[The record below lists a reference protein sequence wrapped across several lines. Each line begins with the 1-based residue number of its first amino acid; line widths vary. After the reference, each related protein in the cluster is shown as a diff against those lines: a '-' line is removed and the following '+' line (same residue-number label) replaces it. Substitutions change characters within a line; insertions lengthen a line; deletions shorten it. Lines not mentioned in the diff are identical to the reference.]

1 MNPTPIEVEFFNW
14 IASTNYY
21 LMQIADKYTL
31 ISFALFTLIGSAFG
45 MSPLKSHPDHDFG
58 QSILVKVRQGIL
70 ISTAAILAMIVV
82 MGIVYGQTTN
92 NPEQGYSDY
101 GRWFFNAIISRWYL
115 MPIAAFLGFSI
126 QFIFKRYLLTAYSG
140 ILRKLRNN
148 QTKDKQS
155 DIRNDSGNTE
165 AKTFTPS
172 KQYKK
177 GKVFLGLGEDN
188 KPLYVPQDTWYE
200 TNMQVIGPTRYGKGV
215 QIGGLMDQAIK
226 RGDCVFY
233 IDPKKDKFA
242 PHVMY
247 QAAKEAGKKFYYV
260 DLNDHETSK
269 WAPFSGGSPIDAFS
283 RFETAFGLELTGD
296 PGTDYYK
303 TQELKEARRAF
314 DKTSSLEG
322 IKSLIEG
329 TEASKLDAELDKW
342 CRYPSLTP
350 KKGKGFNIGKAL
362 EEGAVVFVRGSLDDS
377 TIKTAT
383 KAFIAE
389 MVQEARRLEPNRES
403 HATFFVDEVSF
414 LVSKILTQALATIV
428 GFRVN
433 MVLAYQ
439 SQNDLLS
446 VDDKSLN
453 PKYVYNSV
461 NVNCQLKVVHGG
473 ADFET
478 AQGISELSG
487 TVIKE
492 VTQREQT
499 DISAT
504 GGETWVKQR
513 TVAPTEEA
521 LITANKILTLPPR
534 VSVLIRPTELAAIC
548 YSSFVPVKN
557 MESLTEYI
565 KKLRK
570 PQVANTKKSSSSVEL
585 KGIEEKVSPAKP
597 KQKTEQPTTK
607 ASHAGQRKE
616 SPVSPAKQQ
625 ESITEPKPKAEQN
638 KPSEK
643 KNEKE
648 RLPRWNKPKKNIGSE
663 VSPAKQQV
671 NTQESV
677 KDKREESQPKEEL
690 EIADDNPFFE
700 DVKTDSHKSDEE
712 KEKEKEREKRKKRKQ
727 QQAAKKASSKAAT
740 PTASKA
746 GLDLKGALN
755 ETKPDGELLSLIDDD
770 E

>member
-14 IASTNYY
+14 IAGTNYY
-21 LMQIADKYTL
+21 LMQVADKYTL
-31 ISFALFTLIGSAFG
+31 ITFALFTLIGTTFG

-58 QSILVKVRQGIL
+58 QSILVKARQGML
-70 ISTAAILAMIVV
+70 IFTAAILAMILV
-82 MGIVYGQTTN
+82 MGIVYGQTVD
-92 NPEQGYSDY
+92 NPSIGYSAY
-101 GRWFFNAIISRWYL
+101 GKWFFNAIISRWYL
-115 MPIAAFLGFSI
+115 IPVAAFLGFSI
-126 QFIFKRYLLTAYSG
+126 QFIFKRYLLTLYSG
-140 ILRKLRNN
+140 VLRKLRNN
-148 QTKDKQS
+148 LTKDKQS
-155 DIRNDSGNTE
+155 DIRDDSGNT
-165 AKTFTPS
+165 KVKDFTPS

-177 GKVFLGLGEDN
+177 EKVFFGLGEDD
-188 KPLYVPQDTWYE
+188 KPLFVPQETWYE

-215 QIGGLMDQAIK
+215 MIGGLMDQSIK

-247 QAAKEAGKKFYYV
+247 QAARAAGKKFYYV
-260 DLNDHETSK
+260 DLNDHEVSK
-269 WAPFSGGSPIDAFS
+269 WAPFAGGSPNDAFS

-296 PGTDYYK
+296 PGTDFYK
-303 TQELKEARRAF
+303 TQELKEARLAF
-314 DKTSSLEG
+314 DKTNSLEG
-322 IKSLIEG
+322 LKSLIEG
-329 TEASKLDAELDKW
+329 KEAAKLEAELDKW
-342 CRYPSLTP
+342 CRYSSLTP
-350 KKGKGFNIGKAL
+350 KKGKGFNIGKAI

-389 MVQEARRLEPNRES
+389 MVQEARRLEPKRES

-439 SQNDLLS
+439 SQEDLLS

-473 ADFET
+473 ADIET
-478 AQGISELSG
+478 AKNISELSG

-513 TVAPTEEA
+513 TVAGVEEA

-534 VSVLIRPTELAAIC
+534 VSVLIRPTELATIC

-557 MESLTEYI
+557 MNDLSEYI
-565 KKLRK
+565 EKKRR
-570 PQVANTKKSSSSVEL
+570 PQIESTKTPADSIEL
-585 KGIEEKVSPAKP
+585 HGIEDKVSPAKQP
-597 KQKTEQPTTK
+597 LKKEPQITKKEGNTNKKTQV
-607 ASHAGQRKE
+607 
-616 SPVSPAKQQ
+616 VSPAKQQ
-625 ESITEPKPKAEQN
+625 DKQQ
-638 KPSEK
+638 
-643 KNEKE
+643 KE
-648 RLPRWNKPKKNIGSE
+648 EGRLPRWNKPKKE
-663 VSPAKQQV
+663 VGANTPTTKQV
-671 NTQESV
+671 T
-677 KDKREESQPKEEL
+677 KKEESNIQEKDSTQPEKQ
-690 EIADDNPFFE
+690 EISDDNPFFK
-700 DVKTDSHKSDEE
+700 VAEE
-712 KEKEKEREKRKKRKQ
+712 KENEKHSHQEDEREKEREKRRKRKQ
-727 QQAAKKASSKAAT
+727 QQAAKKSTKSIAT
-740 PTASKA
+740 DDKVKPSTEPESPN
-746 GLDLKGALN
+746 LKGLLSK
-755 ETKPDGELLSLIDDD
+755 TKSDNELLSLLNDDSD
-770 E
+770 EE